1 MAHENSAL
9 LMDRFQRGDEGA
21 AELLFARFFDR
32 LDRFAERQMSTR
44 LQQRI
49 GADDIAQSVYR
60 SFFAKAKQGVYN
72 VNESGELWSLLAFLA
87 KRKVQQHAEW
97 HSAQKRD
104 PSREQPVQSEQGH
117 LEIADGRGT
126 SDSAEVD
133 DAIEYVLN
141 RLCGKWKLI
150 LAEAEKELAVSKIA
164 AAVDE
169 SETDVR
175 RVLILRMRCAAELG
189 NEQIAEILGC
199 SEVTVRRIWR
209 NLVLFA
215 GELAGDE

>member
-72 VNESGELWSLLAFLA
+72 VNESGELWSLLA
-87 KRKVQQHAEW
+87 
-97 HSAQKRD
+97 
-104 PSREQPVQSEQGH
+104 
-117 LEIADGRGT
+117 
-126 SDSAEVD
+126 
-133 DAIEYVLN
+133 
-141 RLCGKWKLI
+141 
-150 LAEAEKELAVSKIA
+150 
-164 AAVDE
+164 
-169 SETDVR
+169 
-175 RVLILRMRCAAELG
+175 
-189 NEQIAEILGC
+189 
-199 SEVTVRRIWR
+199 
-209 NLVLFA
+209 
-215 GELAGDE
+215 

>member
-1 MAHENSAL
+1 MEHENSAL
-9 LMDRFQRGDEGA
+9 LMHRFQQGDDGA
-21 AELLFARFFDR
+21 AELLFARFFER
-32 LDRFAERQMSTR
+32 LDRFAERQMSPR
-44 LQQRI
+44 LQQRV

-60 SFFAKAKQGVYN
+60 SFFAKAKLGVYN
-72 VNESGELWSLLAFLA
+72 VNESGELWSLLAFQA

-104 PSREQPVQSEQGH
+104 SSREQPVQSDQGH
-117 LEIADGRGT
+117 LEITDGQGA

-133 DAIEYVLN
+133 DAIEYVLS

-150 LAEAEKELAVSKIA
+150 LAAAEKEPHVAKIA

-175 RVLILRMRCAAELG
+175 RVLILRMRCAAQLG

-209 NLVLFA
+209 NLVVFA
-215 GELAGDE
+215 GELAESE